1 MRYSSTEE
9 KWNIRTHGFGVL
21 ASILGAYFLLQ
32 KAGNSS
38 ALLASIIF
46 GASLLLLYLA
56 STFYHAATDDA
67 KRAKLRIFD
76 HAAIFILIAGTY
88 TPICMISLQKSWGIT
103 LLIITWAIAIMGI
116 ILKLFFTGK
125 YDRAST
131 ILYVGMG
138 WIAIVAIKPL
148 LDAFSVD
155 ALLWLLAGGISYTT
169 GAVIYSIRKI
179 PFNHAIFHV
188 FVLGGSLCHY
198 IMIYRYVI

>member
-1 MRYSSTEE
+1 EE
-9 KWNIRTHGFGVL
+9 RWNIRTHGFGIL
-21 ASILGAYFLLQ
+21 ASILGSFFLIQ
-32 KAGNSS
+32 KANTSFE
-38 ALLASIIF
+38 LLASIIF
-46 GASLLLLYLA
+46 GSSLIILYLA
-56 STFYHAATDDA
+56 STLYHAATDEE
-67 KRAKLRIFD
+67 KRTKLRIFD

-88 TPICMISLQKSWGIT
+88 TPICMISLQKSWGVP
-103 LLIITWAIAIMGI
+103 LLIVTWSIAILGI
-116 ILKLFFTGK
+116 MLKLFFTGK

-148 LDAFSVD
+148 LEAFPIEP
-155 ALLWLLAGGISYTT
+155 LLWLLAGGICYTT
-169 GAVIYSIRKI
+169 GAVIYSFRKI